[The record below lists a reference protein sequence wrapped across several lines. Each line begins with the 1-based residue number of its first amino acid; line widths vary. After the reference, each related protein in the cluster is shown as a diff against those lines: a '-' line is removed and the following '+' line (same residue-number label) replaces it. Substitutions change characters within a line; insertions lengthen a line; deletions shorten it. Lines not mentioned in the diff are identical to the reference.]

1 MSAKYIGTL
10 GGVWGRSADVFM
22 TDNHGGSVW
31 FETSSGFDLDLEGVI
46 SFTEWLNKEVIPRM
60 KEESPSA
67 EVQESDS

>member
-1 MSAKYIGTL
+1 
-10 GGVWGRSADVFM
+10 M
-22 TDNHGGSVW
+22 TDNYGGSVW